1 MKNSDIFKLKT
12 YISELET
19 EAKELQNEINML
31 VSKLDAKRKC
41 IDDLKNIISEEEY
54 EQRHKEE
61 KSIKDILNKLVD
73 KENGYYYIERELS
86 KIRKDMFKD
95 TDQKDFDTA
104 LSYLEK
110 MHKGE

>member
-19 EAKELQNEINML
+19 EAKELQNEISAL
-31 VSKLDAKRKC
+31 VSKLNTKKKC

-61 KSIKDILNKLVD
+61 ESVKDILNKLVD
-73 KENGYYYIERELS
+73 KENGYYNIEQELN
-86 KIRKDMFKD
+86 KIRKDMFKG

-110 MHKGE
+110 MHKEE